1 MQENPPRFPW
11 IALLI
16 GLVIGIAGGLYYGW
30 YLNPVDWVNIGPD
43 KLNAGDQQEY
53 ILLVAE
59 AYQQDQ
65 EIARASARLAA
76 LDTRDI
82 AELVSLQADEALLR
96 GDDPNEIRALTTL
109 AEALGAS
116 PMAAEIFSGTSVPAT
131 LGEEGTAT
139 PTFEGIASP
148 TSPTGGTTATPTPPQ
163 ETLTPTPQIISETD
177 LNLVERE
184 TVCDTGEDS
193 GRIEILVLNRDEI
206 GIPAVEIRVGWGD
219 GEADTFFTGLNPAV
233 SPGYADFDMI
243 ADRVYSVTLVGL
255 SEPVVGLDSGNCTT
269 DSGEESIPSYRLTFA
284 PNDYTGGNTVEEDE
298 GE

>member
-1 MQENPPRFPW
+1 MQEDSPRFPW

-43 KLNAGDQQEY
+43 KLNAEDQQEY

-116 PMAAEIFSGTSVPAT
+116 PMAAEIFSGTSVPET
-131 LGEEGTAT
+131 LDEEGTVT

-148 TSPTGGTTATPTPPQ
+148 TSPTDGMTATPTPTQ

-177 LNLVERE
+177 LSLVERE

-193 GRIEILVLNRDEI
+193 GRIEVVVLNRDEI

-219 GEADTFFTGLNPAV
+219 GEDTFFTGLNPAV
-233 SPGYADFDMI
+233 DPGYADFDMI
-243 ADRVYSVTLVGL
+243 ADQVYSVTLVGL
-255 SEPVVGLDSGNCTT
+255 AEPVVGLDSDNCTT
-269 DSGEESIPSYRLTFA
+269 DSGEESIPTYRLTFA
-284 PNDYTGGNTVEEDE
+284 PNDNTGGDNGEEDG

>member
-1 MQENPPRFPW
+1 MQEDPPRFPW

-16 GLVIGIAGGLYYGW
+16 GLVVGIAGGLYYGW

-43 KLNAGDQQEY
+43 KLNAEDQQEY

-59 AYQQDQ
+59 AYLQEQ

-82 AELVSLQADEALLR
+82 AELVSIQADEALLR
-96 GDDPNEIRALTTL
+96 GDDPSEVRALTTL

-116 PMAAEIFSGTSVPAT
+116 PMAAEVFSGTSVPAT
-131 LGEEGTAT
+131 LDEGGTAT

-148 TSPTGGTTATPTPPQ
+148 TPTGDTAATPIPTQ

-177 LNLVERE
+177 LSLVERE
-184 TVCDTGEDS
+184 TVCEIDEGS

-206 GIPAVEIRVGWGD
+206 GIPAVEVRVEWG
-219 GEADTFFTGLNPAV
+219 GEDADTFFTGLNPGV
-233 SPGYADFDMI
+233 DPGYADFDMI
-243 ADRVYSVTLVGL
+243 VDRVYSVTLVGL
-255 SEPVVGLDSGNCTT
+255 AEPVVGLDSGNCTA
-269 DSGEESIPSYRLTFA
+269 DSGEESIPTYRLTFA
-284 PNDYTGGNTVEEDE
+284 PNSNDNTEDE

>member
-1 MQENPPRFPW
+1 MQEDSPRFPW

-16 GLVIGIAGGLYYGW
+16 GLVLGIAGGLYYGW

-59 AYQQDQ
+59 AYLQEQ

-96 GDDPNEIRALTTL
+96 GDDPNEVRALTTL

-116 PMAAEIFSGTSVPAT
+116 PMAAEVFSGTSVPAT
-131 LGEEGTAT
+131 LDEEGTVT

-148 TSPTGGTTATPTPPQ
+148 TLPATDDTAITPTHTQ
-163 ETLTPTPQIISETD
+163 ETPTPTPQIISETD
-177 LNLVERE
+177 LSLVERE
-184 TVCDTGEDS
+184 MVCEVGEDS

-206 GIPAVEIRVGWGD
+206 GIPAVEIRVEWGEED
-219 GEADTFFTGLNPAV
+219 MDTFFTGLNPGV
-233 SPGYADFDMI
+233 DPGYADFDMI

-255 SEPVVGLDSGNCTT
+255 AEPVVGLDSGNCTT
-269 DSGEESIPSYRLTFA
+269 DSGEELIPTYRLTFS
-284 PNDYTGGNTVEEDE
+284 PNNNDNVED
-298 GE
+298 

>member
-1 MQENPPRFPW
+1 MQEDSPRFPW

-43 KLNAGDQQEY
+43 KLNAEDQQEY

-59 AYQQDQ
+59 AYLQEQ

-76 LDTRDI
+76 LDTHDI

-96 GDDPNEIRALTTL
+96 GDDPNEVRALTTL

-116 PMAAEIFSGTSVPAT
+116 PMAAEVFSGTTAPAT
-131 LGEEGTAT
+131 LDEERTVT

-148 TSPTGGTTATPTPPQ
+148 TPPTIGDTTDTPTPTQ

-177 LNLVERE
+177 LSLVERE
-184 TVCDTGEDS
+184 TVCEAGEGS
-193 GRIEILVLNRDEI
+193 GQIEILVLNRDEI
-206 GIPAVEIRVGWGD
+206 GIPAVEVRVEWG
-219 GEADTFFTGLNPAV
+219 GEDADTFFTGLNPGV
-233 SPGYADFDMI
+233 DPGYADFSMVV
-243 ADRVYSVTLVGL
+243 DRVYSVTLVGL
-255 SEPVVGLDSGNCTT
+255 TEPVVGLDSSNCTT
-269 DSGEESIPSYRLTFA
+269 DSGEESIPTYRLTFS
-284 PNDYTGGNTVEEDE
+284 PNNNNDDATVDE
-298 GE
+298 

>member
-11 IALLI
+11 IALLV
-16 GLVIGIAGGLYYGW
+16 GLLIGIAGGLYYGW

-43 KLNAGDQQEY
+43 KLNAEDQQEY

-59 AYQQDQ
+59 AYLQDQ

-82 AELVSLQADEALLR
+82 AELVGIQADEALLR

-131 LGEEGTAT
+131 LDEQGTAT

-148 TSPTGGTTATPTPPQ
+148 TFSTDVATVIPTPLQ
-163 ETLTPTPQIISETD
+163 ETLTPTPQMISETD
-177 LNLVERE
+177 LSLVERE
-184 TVCDTGEDS
+184 TSCDTGEDS
-193 GRIEILVLNRDEI
+193 GRIEIQVLNRDEI
-206 GIPAVEIRVGWGD
+206 GIPTVEIRVEWGD
-219 GEADTFFTGLNPAV
+219 GENDTFFTGLNPAV
-233 SPGYADFDMI
+233 GPGYADFDMI
-243 ADRVYSVTLVGL
+243 ADQVYSVTLVGL
-255 SEPVVGLDSGNCTT
+255 AEPVVGLDSGDCTT
-269 DSGEESIPSYRLTFA
+269 DTGEVSIPTYRLTFA
-284 PNDYTGGNTVEEDE
+284 PNDNTDGGTGGEDE
-298 GE
+298 VE